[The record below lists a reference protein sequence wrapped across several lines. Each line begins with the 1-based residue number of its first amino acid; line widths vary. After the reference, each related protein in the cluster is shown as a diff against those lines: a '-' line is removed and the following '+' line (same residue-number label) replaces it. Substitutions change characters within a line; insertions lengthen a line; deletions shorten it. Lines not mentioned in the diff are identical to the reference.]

1 MCSVMRDPFKL
12 PSLSV
17 FDMSNPALRALVS
30 DWKSEVRQINEA
42 EARDFRTW
50 WQAHVKE
57 TRYWGGG
64 PDGGFADS
72 GEYACAID

>member
-1 MCSVMRDPFKL
+1 MRDPFKL

-17 FDMSNPALRALVS
+17 FDMSNPALRALVA
-30 DWKSEVRQINEA
+30 DWKSEVRQIKEA
-42 EARDFRTW
+42 DAQDFRTW

-64 PDGGFADS
+64 PDGGFADN
-72 GEYACAID
+72 GDYGRTID